1 MDTITEEQLTLFAVD
16 SPAKTYQ
23 PQARES
29 DLMAKDPVYTGK
41 CCELLASVCPDTQFL
56 KTSQDSFLETKE
68 DGLQSFSMTWPR
80 SGLMR
85 NGTVSQL
92 PTLGRT
98 TTEIGSGLLPTPVC
112 SDQYAA
118 SSPQNLL
125 AKGRNPMTNQLRD
138 AVRYMDEKSSMVG
151 LTEKVCYRW
160 PTPAAHEARLGWQ
173 NRASGKKGTQESLS
187 TLVMKSEGR
196 EGSQEWKGGQLN
208 PNWVDWLMGFP
219 IGHTDLNN

>member
-68 DGLQSFSMTWPR
+68 NGSQSFSMTWPR

-85 NGTVSQL
+85 NGTVSRLQ
-92 PTLGRT
+92 TLGRT
-98 TTEIGSGLLPTPVC
+98 TTEIGSGLLPTPTC
-112 SDQYAA
+112 MERGSFGTGKPYIT
-118 SSPQNLL
+118 SNNTIRR
-125 AKGRNPMTNQLRD
+125 RN
-138 AVRYMDEKSSMVG
+138 MDGSSSMMG
-151 LTEKVCYRW
+151 LTETVKHRW